1 MTSLN
6 IPPMN
11 VINRLSKNI
20 VGEFNSVLNVNYSFC
35 SLFDN
40 LGLDDIANNT
50 NVTNIQF
57 NLV

>member
-1 MTSLN
+1 
-6 IPPMN
+6 MN